1 MTARRPCSAARSTGS
16 RSPRRCSTGS
26 TRTRARATRRR
37 KEAEMAD
44 QLLHV
49 GIDLGTSRSAI
60 AASNGERFVVES
72 FVGWPA
78 DMVAKKVLKRDVLI
92 GHEAVANRTM
102 LDLHRPLER
111 GLLKEGSEKDVEAV
125 RELLKHLL
133 RLVGVS
139 SNGKIDTKNVRAVVG
154 VPAAAVRTN
163 KQYLRNAMKGIV
175 DSLMI
180 VSEPF
185 AVAYGLDA
193 LLNTLIIDI
202 GAGTTDFCV
211 MKGRYPTEEDQRT
224 LTIAGDSIDAHLLK
238 LIEERFPQANVTI
251 FMVREWKEK
260 TSFVGAAPE
269 KIVVTAPVK
278 GVPTDL
284 DITNE
289 MKAACETLVGP
300 VVETMLDLLAKLEPE
315 FHDRVRNNII
325 VSGGGGLIRGLS
337 EALEDALKTVGGGK
351 VKYMEDPVFVGSDG
365 GLALAL
371 DAPDGDWEK
380 LSS

>member
-1 MTARRPCSAARSTGS
+1 MD
-16 RSPRRCSTGS
+16 
-26 TRTRARATRRR
+26 
-37 KEAEMAD
+37 EVL
-44 QLLHV
+44 QV

-60 AASNGERFVVES
+60 SASNGERFVVDS
-72 FVGWPA
+72 FVGWPL

-125 RELLKHLL
+125 RELLRHLL
-133 RLVGVS
+133 RLVGV
-139 SNGKIDTKNVRAVVG
+139 NGTQAAKNVRAVVG
-154 VPAAAVRTN
+154 VPAAAMRTN

-175 DSLMI
+175 DSLLI

-193 LLNTLIIDI
+193 LLHTMIIDI

-224 LTIAGDSIDAHLLK
+224 LTVAGDSIDTQLLK
-238 LIEERFPQANVTI
+238 LVTERYPAANVTI

-260 TSFVGAAPE
+260 YSFVGEPSQTL
-269 KIVVTAPVK
+269 IVQAPVK

-284 DITNE
+284 DITAE
-289 MKAACETLVGP
+289 LKAACESIVAP
-300 VVETMLDLLAKLEPE
+300 VAETMLDLLSRVEPE
-315 FHDRVRNNII
+315 FQDKVRNNII
-325 VSGGGGLIRGLS
+325 LSGGGGLIRGLP
-337 EALEDALKTVGGGK
+337 EALESVLETVGGGH
-351 VKYMEDPVFVGSDG
+351 VRCMEDPVFIGSDG
-365 GLALAL
+365 GLALAA
-371 DAPDGDWEK
+371 DAPEGDWEK
-380 LSS
+380 LTA